1 MSLNELLVAK
11 GLASALIVDD
21 AYDQVPRA
29 EDLAADDDA
38 WANFFADLGDDSK
51 HLADAF
57 PGFSADPSELRR
69 SDEFVAVVW
78 SLKAALRPE
87 LWDGLFDRYLR
98 TSQGDREYLERLEA
112 ALRGFGVD
120 IVRAGRGTVPEQGK
134 TAPIIFADLFL
145 GSAQS
150 EQDIETSIGRL
161 RALIGGREKRPPL
174 VVLMSRS
181 ARLAEKKKYFRDSV
195 PLLSALFRVHTKQ
208 SLLEGATLRQTLERL
223 ARHYDDAI
231 RLAAFIQSWDVGLES
246 AKNRF
251 LSTIRRL
258 DLADYGQIRRLL
270 LDFEDQPIGSYLLD
284 VFDRVLQHQIE
295 ADPDTIAAAEA
306 LNLVDANRYPPP
318 YIAGTPDLQDLVY
331 QCIYQNPQRLVVK
344 SAEGGAPVSF
354 GDILIKRAAPL
365 GAGAAQ
371 AEEVLVVLTPAC
383 DLARAGAKRVLLMSG
398 TCEDLSPKTWSYK
411 SSAVRT
417 PILKFPDGRRVWVR
431 WNLKDLRAMPLDELT
446 TALGAQ
452 GELSVGLRL
461 RDGQALE
468 LQQRL
473 LSDLGRVGL
482 VAPMPATFPVAVEMY
497 FVAGDDTLT
506 RLPLTVVNTE
516 GGVCYMGRDAASNSV
531 TKLVLSESACQDVF
545 DATSQI
551 DINAVHA
558 SARPAMQRLRDSV
571 TFATLLE
578 TGIDVPPPS
587 KTGWS
592 VLQTGLANEQGEIS
606 QVSVGLVRR
615 NPESL
620 DVITQM
626 RTGGLLIVVKD
637 LQPETAAAMAANA
650 GALTPD

>member
-1 MSLNELLVAK
+1 
-11 GLASALIVDD
+11 
-21 AYDQVPRA
+21 
-29 EDLAADDDA
+29 
-38 WANFFADLGDDSK
+38 
-51 HLADAF
+51 
-57 PGFSADPSELRR
+57 
-69 SDEFVAVVW
+69 
-78 SLKAALRPE
+78 LKAALRPE

-98 TSQGDREYLERLEA
+98 TSQGDRDYLERLEA
-112 ALRGFGVD
+112 ALRAFGVD
-120 IVRAGRGTVPEQGK
+120 IVRAGRGTVPQQGK

-150 EQDIETSIGRL
+150 EQDIETSIRRL
-161 RALIGGREKRPPL
+161 RALIGGREERPPL

-208 SLLEGATLRQTLERL
+208 GLLEGATLRQTLERL
-223 ARHYDDAI
+223 ARHYEDGI
-231 RLAAFIQSWDVGLES
+231 RLAAFIESWDAGLES

-270 LDFEDQPIGSYLLD
+270 LDFEDQPLGSYLLD
-284 VFDRVLQHQIE
+284 VFDRVLQHEIE
-295 ADPDTIAAAEA
+295 ANPDTIAAAEA

-318 YIAGTPDLQDLVY
+318 YIAGTPDLQELVY

-344 SAEGGAPVSF
+344 STEGGAPVSF
-354 GDILIKRAAPL
+354 GDVLIRRAAQPVA
-365 GAGAAQ
+365 AGAPQ
-371 AEEVLVVLTPAC
+371 PEEEVLVVLTPAC

-411 SSAVRT
+411 GSVVRT

-431 WNLKDLRAMPLDELT
+431 WNLKDLRAIPLDELSR
-446 TALGAQ
+446 ALGAQ

-506 RLPLTVVNTE
+506 RLALTVVNAE
-516 GGVCYMGRDAASNSV
+516 GGVCYMGRDEASNSV
-531 TKLVLSESACQDVF
+531 TKLVLSESACQNVF
-545 DATSQI
+545 DAISQI
-551 DINAVHA
+551 DMNAVHP
-558 SARPAMQRLRDSV
+558 SARPASQRLRDSE

-592 VLQTGLANEQGEIS
+592 VLQTGLADEQGHIA
-606 QVSVGLVRR
+606 QVNVGLVRR

-620 DVITQM
+620 EVNTQM
-626 RTGGLLIVVKD
+626 RTGGLLIIVKD

-650 GALTPD
+650 GALTPG